1 MSLSSTSSAE
11 SDQILA
17 VSELTTGCGLAA
29 VGHRGEAR
37 GVSDISGI
45 TINGVK
51 VEITSL
57 YGKRVHRIILEFDN
71 TQNLMA

>member
-11 SDQILA
+11 SDHILA

-29 VGHRGEAR
+29 VGHREEAG
-37 GVSDISGI
+37 GVISVYSI

-57 YGKRVHRIILEFDN
+57 YGKRVHTILEFDN